1 VANLSLGG
9 YTMQSADDA
18 IQNLVA
24 SGVTVA
30 VAAGNSGDDACYY
43 SPARAPAA
51 LTVGATTRY
60 DQQAYFS
67 NFGSCVDLY
76 APGEGINSAWVGG
89 GATLLDGTSMASP
102 HVAGAAALYLQAN
115 PSASPG
121 TVGSALKSD
130 ATAYRLSGLGGG
142 SPNLLV
148 YAPTGGAPPPPP
160 PPPPPP
166 TTTPPTVSISGP
178 DYIYFA
184 RSYTWNASA
193 AGGDG
198 TYSYQW
204 QYRSELSS
212 TWTNVGTNSSSYTRT
227 VGNYAPS
234 FYLRVTVTSGGYS
247 TTSAEYY
254 VYKEPYQSC
263 GTVRCQ
269 LQ

>member
-1 VANLSLGG
+1 
-9 YTMQSADDA
+9 
-18 IQNLVA
+18 
-24 SGVTVA
+24 

-51 LTVGATTRY
+51 LTVGATNQY
-60 DQQAYFS
+60 DQQSYFS
-67 NFGSCVDLY
+67 NWGSCVDLY

-89 GATLLDGTSMASP
+89 GTTLLDGTSMASP

-115 PSASPG
+115 PSASPA

-148 YAPTGGAPPPPP
+148 YAPTGSAPP

-166 TTTPPTVSISGP
+166 TTTPPAVSISGP
-178 DYIYFA
+178 DEIYFA
-184 RSYTWNASA
+184 GSYTWEANAT
-193 AGGDG
+193 GGDG

-204 QYRSELSS
+204 QYRSVNSS
-212 TWTNVGTNSSSYTRT
+212 TWTNVGTNSSSYTRM
-227 VGNYAPS
+227 VGNYATS
-234 FYLRVTVTSGGYS
+234 FYLRVTVTSGGS
-247 TTSAEYY
+247 SATSASFF

-263 GTVRCQ
+263 GTSRCPAP
-269 LQ
+269 L